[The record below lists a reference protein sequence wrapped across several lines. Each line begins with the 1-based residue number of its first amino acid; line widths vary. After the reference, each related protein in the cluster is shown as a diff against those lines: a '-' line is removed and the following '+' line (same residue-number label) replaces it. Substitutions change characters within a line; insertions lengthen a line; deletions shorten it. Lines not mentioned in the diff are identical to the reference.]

1 MYIPM
6 ASVRFK
12 VKTMNK
18 IYLPFSSVL
27 SFQEQAV
34 TRGDSLALFDI
45 MQDVAS
51 SVAGD
56 MTEKDIENEIKIA
69 RTERKNKR

>member
-1 MYIPM
+1 MDKLTGIQGVIFPEF
-6 ASVRFK
+6 S
-12 VKTMNK
+12 
-18 IYLPFSSVL
+18 PFSSVL

-34 TRGDSLALFDI
+34 TRGDSLALFDM

>member
-1 MYIPM
+1 M
-6 ASVRFK
+6 
-12 VKTMNK
+12 
-18 IYLPFSSVL
+18 
-27 SFQEQAV
+27 
-34 TRGDSLALFDI
+34 ALFDM

>member
-1 MYIPM
+1 M
-6 ASVRFK
+6 VVLLDF
-12 VKTMNK
+12 T
-18 IYLPFSSVL
+18 FSSVL

-34 TRGDSLALFDI
+34 TRGDSLALFDM

>member
-1 MYIPM
+1 MLD
-6 ASVRFK
+6 F
-12 VKTMNK
+12 T
-18 IYLPFSSVL
+18 FSSVL

-34 TRGDSLALFDI
+34 TRGDSLALFDM

>member
-34 TRGDSLALFDI
+34 TRGDSLALFDM

-69 RTERKNKR
+69 MTERKNKR

>member
-34 TRGDSLALFDI
+34 TRGDSLALFDM

-69 RTERKNKR
+69 RTELKNKR